1 MEVRSD
7 AMFDWSDD
15 HKQIRKALRQF
26 IQQEIEPHNAA
37 MEAGMPPYA
46 PMRKLGE
53 MLGLKE
59 RVARMI
65 ESGSERRAG
74 RGEDPYLPALLAVEL
89 SRTNPGFTMAFGAS
103 LGLCGQTI
111 LRRGTAEQIKRW
123 AGPVLSLDKI
133 GCWAITEPGS
143 GSDAFAMRTKA
154 TKLSGDR
161 YRLNGS
167 KTFITNAPY
176 ADVLVVYAKL
186 ELPDEEPG
194 RRPPQAFVLERGM
207 RGLST
212 GKPLDKMGMH
222 SSPTGEIFLDDVEL
236 GREHLLGE
244 KEAEPAHAQVIDV
257 FKGERTGVAHMCLG
271 IIERVLEDSLA
282 YASQRQAWGH
292 PIASYQLV
300 QAKLAGMMVAY
311 TNVKNIVMK
320 QLYMEKNGV
329 AVSLAEASAQKLYA
343 TSVTTE
349 VCLDA
354 IQIHGGNG
362 YMKEY
367 QVERFMRDAKLLQI
381 GGGTDEIQILH
392 VARDLT
398 ENGLRS

>member
-1 MEVRSD
+1 
-7 AMFDWSDD
+7 
-15 HKQIRKALRQF
+15 
-26 IQQEIEPHNAA
+26 
-37 MEAGMPPYA
+37 
-46 PMRKLGE
+46 
-53 MLGLKE
+53 
-59 RVARMI
+59 
-65 ESGSERRAG
+65 
-74 RGEDPYLPALLAVEL
+74 
-89 SRTNPGFTMAFGAS
+89 
-103 LGLCGQTI
+103 
-111 LRRGTAEQIKRW
+111 
-123 AGPVLSLDKI
+123 
-133 GCWAITEPGS
+133 
-143 GSDAFAMRTKA
+143 
-154 TKLSGDR
+154 
-161 YRLNGS
+161 
-167 KTFITNAPY
+167 
-176 ADVLVVYAKL
+176 
-186 ELPDEEPG
+186 
-194 RRPPQAFVLERGM
+194 
-207 RGLST
+207 
-212 GKPLDKMGMH
+212 
-222 SSPTGEIFLDDVEL
+222 
-236 GREHLLGE
+236 
-244 KEAEPAHAQVIDV
+244 
-257 FKGERTGVAHMCLG
+257 MCLG